1 MSVEF
6 VAKEVAVEFKRQMSR
21 RHLEIFEHLAVV
33 SGVFVAALVIFAA
46 PDVMAS
52 GGGQMPWSST
62 LTKIRDSIQ
71 GPVAQTAGIVAVVV
85 TGIAFA
91 FGEGGGWF
99 KKALGVLF
107 GLSIAFSAGQMISQ
121 LGFSGGAVI

>member
-1 MSVEF
+1 MELG
-6 VAKEVAVEFKRQMSR
+6 AKRLSEKNLQI
-21 RHLEIFEHLAVV
+21 LESLALV
-33 SGVFVAALVIFAA
+33 SGVIVAVAIVFAA
-46 PDVMAS
+46 PEVMAS
-52 GGGQMPWSST
+52 GGGGNMPWSST
-62 LTKIRDSIQ
+62 LQKIRDSIQ

-99 KKALGVLF
+99 KKALGILF

-121 LGFSGGAVI
+121 LGFSGGALV